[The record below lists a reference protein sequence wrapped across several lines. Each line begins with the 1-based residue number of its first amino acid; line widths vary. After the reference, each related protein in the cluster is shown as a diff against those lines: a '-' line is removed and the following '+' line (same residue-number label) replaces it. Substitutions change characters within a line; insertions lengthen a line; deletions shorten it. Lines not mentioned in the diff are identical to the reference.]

1 MSTEHRPPTTGTGPD
16 AGAAPGS
23 VPAAD
28 RAPDGMPGPAP
39 DGVPEPASD
48 GVPAPGTGT
57 EDRPAPEPFPPSGTG
72 PAPCPP
78 PETGPGAAAAVP
90 DAGLRHLLDRAVL
103 VEERVRRAVD
113 ARQQTD
119 PAPDDAFRG
128 LYLSDEAVR
137 RLLDHGRTLATPD
150 AADAAAHAEA
160 ERRADTAPPSR
171 LRLLTHDFGLTELDL
186 EILLIALLPDLD
198 DRFESFY
205 GYLNDDVTRRR
216 PTIGLA
222 LGLCGLPAADAA
234 ARTRLHPRSPLR
246 AGGLL
251 LVEEPD
257 RPFLARAL
265 RVPDRVTA
273 HLLGDD
279 TADPRIADLLTPHA
293 DIPGVGDP
301 APLARALAGGVHL
314 AYLRE
319 EQGGA
324 GTALAGAAL
333 TRSGHRVLGLD
344 LERLARDPGPAE
356 AIRVLARE
364 ARLTG
369 AGLVCG
375 PIDALAADRAD
386 VLRQVADLP
395 LPVVLTGRLPWDA
408 NWSTRPPLLLHAP
421 RVEPADRAALWLHAY
436 PEPVPPALDVPH
448 TLAPF
453 LLAPD
458 QITRAARSAAQS
470 ALLDGGELRAEHIRA
485 GARAQ
490 NAAGLDRLAR
500 RIEPAVG
507 WDDLVL
513 PPDHH
518 AQLRELTARARH
530 RDRVLGE
537 WGMRPGGGRGRGVT
551 ALFAGDSGTGKTMS
565 AEVIAADLGLDLYT
579 VDLATV
585 IDKYVGETE
594 KNLERIFSEAAGIN
608 GVLLFDEADAIF
620 GKRSEVKDAHDRYA
634 NVESA
639 YLLQR
644 MESFDGLAILAT
656 NLRANLD
663 DAFTR
668 RLDLVIDFPVPD
680 AEQRRVL
687 WERCLGR
694 TLPRAADLDLDFCA
708 ESFELAGGNI
718 RSVAVTAAYLAAES
732 GAPVSMSDLIHA
744 VQREYQKLGR
754 LTLASEFGPYME
766 LLAG

>member
-1 MSTEHRPPTTGTGPD
+1 MTAD
-16 AGAAPGS
+16 AS
-23 VPAAD
+23 
-28 RAPDGMPGPAP
+28 
-39 DGVPEPASD
+39 
-48 GVPAPGTGT
+48 
-57 EDRPAPEPFPPSGTG
+57 
-72 PAPCPP
+72 
-78 PETGPGAAAAVP
+78 
-90 DAGLRHLLDRAVL
+90 LRHLLDRAVI
-103 VEERVRRAVD
+103 VEERVRRAV
-113 ARQQTD
+113 ATRQTTD
-119 PAPDDAFRG
+119 PDPDDAFRG

-137 RLLDHGRTLATPD
+137 RLLEHGRTI
-150 AADAAAHAEA
+150 AAPSPSEAAMLAEA
-160 ERRADTAPPSR
+160 EERATGPVR
-171 LRLLTHDFGLTELDL
+171 LRTLAGEFGLTDLDV
-186 EILLIALLPDLD
+186 EVLLIALVPDLD

-205 GYLNDDVTRRR
+205 GYLHDDVTRRR
-216 PTIGLA
+216 PSIGLA
-222 LGLCGLPAADAA
+222 LGLCGRSAADAG
-234 ARTRLHPRSPLR
+234 ARARLSPLSPLR

-251 LVEEPD
+251 LAEDAE
-257 RPFLARAL
+257 RPFLARSL

-279 TADPRIADLLTPHA
+279 TPDPRIADLLAPWH
-293 DIPGVGDP
+293 DIAGVGDP
-301 APLARALAGGVHL
+301 APLARALDGGVHL

-324 GTALAGAAL
+324 GTSLAASAL
-333 TRSGHRVLGLD
+333 TRAGRGVLRVD
-344 LERLARDPGPAE
+344 LERLAGDPQPAE
-356 AIRVLARE
+356 AVRVLARE

-375 PIDALAADRAD
+375 PVDALVRDRPEVIRLLADT
-386 VLRQVADLP
+386 P
-395 LPVVLTGRLPWDA
+395 LPVALVGRVPWDA
-408 NWSTRPPLLLHAP
+408 MWSERPPLLLHAP
-421 RVEPADRAALWLHAY
+421 RVEPAGRAELWATAS
-436 PEPVPPALDVPH
+436 PVPAEVNLGR
-448 TLAPF
+448 LLSPF
-453 LLAPD
+453 LLTPD
-458 QITRAARSAAQS
+458 QIARAARGSAQA
-470 ALLDGGELRAEHIRA
+470 ALLDGGPVRPDHVRA

-500 RIEPAVG
+500 RIEPTVS
-507 WDDLVL
+507 WPDLVL
-513 PPDHH
+513 PADSL

-537 WGMRPGGGRGRGVT
+537 WGMRPGGGRGRGVS

-680 AEQRRVL
+680 ADQRLLL
-687 WERCLGR
+687 WERCLGPV
-694 TLPRAADLDLDFCA
+694 LPRSPGLDLEFCA

-732 GAPVSMSDLIHA
+732 GAAVTMPDLIHA

-754 LTLASEFGPYME
+754 LTLASEFGPYVG
-766 LLAG
+766 LLA

>member
-1 MSTEHRPPTTGTGPD
+1 MTSPAD
-16 AGAAPGS
+16 A
-23 VPAAD
+23 
-28 RAPDGMPGPAP
+28 
-39 DGVPEPASD
+39 
-48 GVPAPGTGT
+48 
-57 EDRPAPEPFPPSGTG
+57 
-72 PAPCPP
+72 
-78 PETGPGAAAAVP
+78 ETGEP
-90 DAGLRHLLDRAVL
+90 DPSLRHLLDRAIL
-103 VEERVRRAVD
+103 VEQRIRRTVHT
-113 ARQQTD
+113 RQLTD
-119 PAPDDAFRG
+119 PNPDDAFRG
-128 LYLSDEAVR
+128 LYLSDETIH
-137 RLLDHGRTLATPD
+137 RLLDSGRPLDSTVPDDADSALLAE
-150 AADAAAHAEA
+150 AEARADAAA
-160 ERRADTAPPSR
+160 RAGSPTR
-171 LRLLTHDFGLTELDL
+171 LRALAHDFGLSALDV
-186 EILLIALLPDLD
+186 EILLIALVPDLD
-198 DRFESFY
+198 DRFERFY

-216 PTIGLA
+216 PSIGLA
-222 LGLCGLPAADAA
+222 LGLCGLSAADAA
-234 ARTRLHPRSPLR
+234 ARARLSPRAPLC

-279 TADPRIADLLTPHA
+279 TPDPRIVDLLAPWQ
-293 DIPGVGDP
+293 DVSGVGDP
-301 APLARALAGGVHL
+301 VPLARALTAEEPL

-319 EQGGA
+319 DQGGA
-324 GTALAGAAL
+324 GTALGASALSRAGH
-333 TRSGHRVLGLD
+333 GVLGLD
-344 LERLARDPGPAE
+344 LERLARDPQPAE
-356 AIRVLARE
+356 AVRILARE
-364 ARLTG
+364 ARLTS

-375 PIDALAADRAD
+375 PIDALVRDKPEVIR
-386 VLRQVADLP
+386 LVADTP
-395 LPVVLTGRLPWDA
+395 LPVVLAGRAPWDA
-408 NWSTRPPLLLHAP
+408 AWSSRPPLLLHAP
-421 RVEPADRAALWLHAY
+421 RVEPTARAALWSDAY
-436 PEPVPPALDVPH
+436 GATVPAGLNL
-448 TLAPF
+448 TRLLSPF
-453 LLAPD
+453 LLTPD
-458 QITRAARSAAQS
+458 QITRAARGAAQS
-470 ALLDGGELRAEHIRA
+470 AALDGGTLRPDHIRA

-500 RIEPAVG
+500 RIEPAVD
-507 WDDLVL
+507 WSDLVL
-513 PPDHH
+513 PPGPL

-594 KNLERIFSEAAGIN
+594 KNLERIFTEAAGIN

-644 MESFDGLAILAT
+644 METFDGLAILAT

-668 RLDLVIDFPVPD
+668 RLDLVVDFPLPD
-680 AEQRRVL
+680 AGHRRRL
-687 WERCLGR
+687 WDRSLG
-694 TLPRAADLDLDFCA
+694 TALPRATDLDLDFCA

-732 GAPVSMSDLIHA
+732 GSPVTMPDLIHA
-744 VQREYQKLGR
+744 LQREYQKLGR
-754 LTLASEFGPYME
+754 LTLASEFGPYMS
-766 LLAG
+766 LLTD

>member
-1 MSTEHRPPTTGTGPD
+1 MT
-16 AGAAPGS
+16 AP
-23 VPAAD
+23 
-28 RAPDGMPGPAP
+28 
-39 DGVPEPASD
+39 
-48 GVPAPGTGT
+48 
-57 EDRPAPEPFPPSGTG
+57 TG
-72 PAPCPP
+72 PA
-78 PETGPGAAAAVP
+78 ESAAT
-90 DAGLRHLLDRAVL
+90 DESLRHLLDRTIL
-103 VEERVRRAVD
+103 VEQRVRRAVH
-113 ARQQTD
+113 ARQLGD

-128 LYLSDEAVR
+128 LYLSDETIH
-137 RLLDHGRTLATPD
+137 RLLEHGRHLTVTAPDDTDTAFLAEAESRADAAEAAGHPTRLRTLA
-150 AADAAAHAEA
+150 
-160 ERRADTAPPSR
+160 R
-171 LRLLTHDFGLTELDL
+171 DFGLSALDT
-186 EILLIALLPDLD
+186 EILLIALVPDLD
-198 DRFESFY
+198 DRFEQFY

-216 PTIGLA
+216 PTTGLA
-222 LGLCGLPAADAA
+222 LGLCGLPAADAG
-234 ARTRLHPRSPLR
+234 ARARLSPQAPLR

-251 LVEEPD
+251 LVEELD

-279 TADPRIADLLTPHA
+279 TPDPRVVDVLVPWQ
-293 DIPGVGDP
+293 DVPDVGDP
-301 APLARALAGGVHL
+301 SGLTRALAAGVPL

-324 GTALAGAAL
+324 GTALAACALMRAGYGVLGVDLDRL
-333 TRSGHRVLGLD
+333 TR
-344 LERLARDPGPAE
+344 DPNPTE
-356 AIRVLARE
+356 AVRVLARE
-364 ARLTG
+364 ARLT
-369 AGLVCG
+369 ASGLVCA
-375 PIDALAADRAD
+375 PLDALAREPDKTEISRLVTD
-386 VLRQVADLP
+386 V
-395 LPVVLTGRLPWDA
+395 PVPAVLIGRVPWDA
-408 NWSTRPPLLLHAP
+408 AWSSRPPLLLHAP
-421 RVEPADRAALWLHAY
+421 RVEPTARAALWTDAY
-436 PEPVPPALDVPH
+436 PAPVPPGLNLTH
-448 TLAPF
+448 LLSPF
-453 LLAPD
+453 LLAPE
-458 QITRAARSAAQS
+458 QIAHAARAAAQT
-470 ALLDGGELRAEHIRA
+470 ATLDGGTLRPDHIRA
-485 GARAQ
+485 GARSQ

-500 RIEPAVG
+500 RTEPAVT
-507 WDDLVL
+507 WSDLVL
-513 PPDHH
+513 PADTH

-530 RDRVLGE
+530 RDQVLGE

-644 MESFDGLAILAT
+644 METFDGLAVLAT

-668 RLDLVIDFPVPD
+668 RLDLVIDFPLPD
-680 AEQRRVL
+680 TAHRRAL
-687 WERCLGR
+687 WDRCLAPI
-694 TLPRAADLDLDFCA
+694 LPGATDLDLDFCA
-708 ESFELAGGNI
+708 ESFELSGGNI

-732 GAPVSMSDLIHA
+732 GSPVTMADLIHA

-754 LTLASEFGPYME
+754 LTLASEFGPYLP
-766 LLAG
+766 LLTG

>member
-1 MSTEHRPPTTGTGPD
+1 MTSTTD
-16 AGAAPGS
+16 
-23 VPAAD
+23 
-28 RAPDGMPGPAP
+28 
-39 DGVPEPASD
+39 
-48 GVPAPGTGT
+48 
-57 EDRPAPEPFPPSGTG
+57 
-72 PAPCPP
+72 
-78 PETGPGAAAAVP
+78 PETEVP
-90 DAGLRHLLDRAVL
+90 DPSLRHLLDRAIL
-103 VEERVRRAVD
+103 VEQRVRRAVH
-113 ARQQTD
+113 ARQLTD
-119 PAPDDAFRG
+119 PNPDDAFRG
-128 LYLSDEAVR
+128 LYLSDETIH
-137 RLLDHGRTLATPD
+137 RLLDSGRSLEATAPD
-150 AADAAAHAEA
+150 EADATLLTEAEA
-160 ERRADTAPPSR
+160 RADTAARVGPPTR
-171 LRLLTHDFGLTELDL
+171 LRSLIHDFGLSALDT
-186 EILLIALLPDLD
+186 EILLIALVPDLD
-198 DRFESFY
+198 DRFEQFY

-216 PTIGLA
+216 PSIGLA
-222 LGLCGLPAADAA
+222 LGLCGLSAADAA
-234 ARTRLHPRSPLR
+234 ARSRLSPQAPLQ

-279 TADPRIADLLTPHA
+279 TPDPRIVDLLAPWQ
-293 DIPGVGDP
+293 DVSGVGDP
-301 APLARALAGGVHL
+301 APLARALATEEPL

-319 EQGGA
+319 DQGGA
-324 GTALAGAAL
+324 GTALGARAL
-333 TRSGHRVLGLD
+333 ARSGHVVLGLD
-344 LERLARDPGPAE
+344 LERLARDPHPAE
-356 AIRVLARE
+356 AVRILARE
-364 ARLTG
+364 ARLTSS
-369 AGLVCG
+369 GLVCG
-375 PIDALAADRAD
+375 PIDALVRERPEVIRLVTD
-386 VLRQVADLP
+386 VP
-395 LPVVLTGRLPWDA
+395 LPVVLVGRVPWDA
-408 NWSTRPPLLLHAP
+408 AWSSRPPLLLHAP
-421 RVEPADRAALWLHAY
+421 RVEPTARAALWSAAHGA
-436 PEPVPPALDVPH
+436 PVPAELDLTH
-448 TLAPF
+448 LLAPF

-458 QITRAARSAAQS
+458 QITRAARGAAQS
-470 ALLDGGELRAEHIRA
+470 AALDGGTLRPDHIRA

-507 WDDLVL
+507 WSDLVL
-513 PPDHH
+513 PPGTL

-594 KNLERIFSEAAGIN
+594 KNLERIFTEAAGIN

-644 MESFDGLAILAT
+644 METFDGLAILAT

-668 RLDLVIDFPVPD
+668 RLDLVVDFPLPD
-680 AEQRRVL
+680 ANHRRLL
-687 WERCLGR
+687 WDRSLG
-694 TLPRAADLDLDFCA
+694 TVLPRSTDLDLDFCA

-732 GAPVSMSDLIHA
+732 GSPVTMPDLIHA

-754 LTLASEFGPYME
+754 LTLASEFGPYTR
-766 LLAG
+766 LLTD

>member
-1 MSTEHRPPTTGTGPD
+1 MTL
-16 AGAAPGS
+16 
-23 VPAAD
+23 PANPRASSAD
-28 RAPDGMPGPAP
+28 TD
-39 DGVPEPASD
+39 ASD
-48 GVPAPGTGT
+48 
-57 EDRPAPEPFPPSGTG
+57 PS
-72 PAPCPP
+72 
-78 PETGPGAAAAVP
+78 
-90 DAGLRHLLDRAVL
+90 LRHLLDRAIL
-103 VEERVRRAVD
+103 VEQRVRRAVH
-113 ARQQTD
+113 ARQLTD

-128 LYLSDEAVR
+128 LYLSDETIH
-137 RLLDHGRTLATPD
+137 RLLEHGRHLTVTDPDDTDATFLTEAESRAEAAAAAGHPTRLRTLA
-150 AADAAAHAEA
+150 
-160 ERRADTAPPSR
+160 R
-171 LRLLTHDFGLTELDL
+171 DFGLSALDT
-186 EILLIALLPDLD
+186 EILLIALVPDLD
-198 DRFESFY
+198 DRFEQFY

-216 PTIGLA
+216 PTTGLA
-222 LGLCGLPAADAA
+222 LGLCGLSAADAG
-234 ARTRLHPRSPLR
+234 ARSRLSPQAPLR
-246 AGGLL
+246 SGGLL
-251 LVEEPD
+251 LVEDQD

-279 TADPRIADLLTPHA
+279 TPDPRIVDLLVPWQ
-293 DIPGVGDP
+293 DVPGVGDP
-301 APLARALAGGVHL
+301 SGLARALASGVPL

-324 GTALAGAAL
+324 GTTLASSAL
-333 TRSGHRVLGLD
+333 THAGHGVLGVDLD
-344 LERLARDPGPAE
+344 RLAHDPNPAE

-364 ARLTG
+364 ARLT
-369 AGLVCG
+369 ASGLVCA
-375 PIDALAADRAD
+375 PLDALTREPDKTETIRLVTD
-386 VLRQVADLP
+386 V
-395 LPVVLTGRLPWDA
+395 PVPAVLIGRMPWDA
-408 NWSTRPPLLLHAP
+408 AWSSRPPLLLHAP
-421 RVEPADRAALWLHAY
+421 RVEPTARATLWTQAH
-436 PEPVPPALDVPH
+436 PTPIPPDLDL
-448 TLAPF
+448 TRLLSPF

-458 QITRAARSAAQS
+458 QIARAAQGASQAAM
-470 ALLDGGELRAEHIRA
+470 LDGGTLHPDHIRA
-485 GARAQ
+485 GARSQ

-500 RIEPAVG
+500 RIEPEVT
-507 WDDLVL
+507 WSDLVL
-513 PPDHH
+513 PPDTLT
-518 AQLRELTARARH
+518 QLRELSARARH

-537 WGMRPGGGRGRGVT
+537 WGMRPGGGRGRGVS

-644 MESFDGLAILAT
+644 METFDGLAILAT

-680 AEQRRVL
+680 PAHRRAL
-687 WERCLGR
+687 WDRCLGPV
-694 TLPRAADLDLDFCA
+694 LPRATDLDLDFCA
-708 ESFELAGGNI
+708 DSFELAGGNI

-732 GAPVSMSDLIHA
+732 GKPVTMSDLIHA

-754 LTLASEFGPYME
+754 LTLASEFGPYMS
-766 LLAG
+766 LLTD

>member
-1 MSTEHRPPTTGTGPD
+1 MTL
-16 AGAAPGS
+16 
-23 VPAAD
+23 PAAAD
-28 RAPDGMPGPAP
+28 PH
-39 DGVPEPASD
+39 
-48 GVPAPGTGT
+48 
-57 EDRPAPEPFPPSGTG
+57 
-72 PAPCPP
+72 
-78 PETGPGAAAAVP
+78 VP
-90 DAGLRHLLDRAVL
+90 DPGLRHLLDRAIL
-103 VEERVRRAVD
+103 VEQRVRRAVH
-113 ARQQTD
+113 ARQLTD

-128 LYLSDEAVR
+128 LYLSDETIH
-137 RLLDHGRTLATPD
+137 RLLEHGRHLTVTAPDDTDAAFLAAAESRADAAQAAGRPTRLRTLAQ
-150 AADAAAHAEA
+150 
-160 ERRADTAPPSR
+160 
-171 LRLLTHDFGLTELDL
+171 DFGLSALDT
-186 EILLIALLPDLD
+186 EILLIALVPDLD
-198 DRFESFY
+198 DRFEQFY

-216 PTIGLA
+216 PTTGLA
-222 LGLCGLPAADAA
+222 LGLCSLSAADAG
-234 ARTRLHPRSPLR
+234 ARSRLSPQAPLR
-246 AGGLL
+246 TGGLL
-251 LVEEPD
+251 LVEDQD

-265 RVPDRVTA
+265 RIPDRVTA

-279 TADPRIADLLTPHA
+279 TSDPRIVDLLVPWQ
-293 DIPGVGDP
+293 DVPGVGDP
-301 APLARALAGGVHL
+301 SGLARALTTGVPL

-324 GTALAGAAL
+324 GTALAASAL
-333 TRSGHRVLGLD
+333 ARAGRGVLGVDLD
-344 LERLARDPGPAE
+344 RLARDPNPAE
-356 AIRVLARE
+356 AVRVLARE

-369 AGLVCG
+369 AGLVCA
-375 PIDALAADRAD
+375 PLDALTREPDKTEIIRLVTD
-386 VLRQVADLP
+386 VPV
-395 LPVVLTGRLPWDA
+395 PVVLIGRVPWDA
-408 NWSTRPPLLLHAP
+408 AWSSRPPLLLHAP
-421 RVEPADRAALWLHAY
+421 RVEPTTRAALWTQAS
-436 PEPVPPALDVPH
+436 PAPIPPHLNLTH
-448 TLAPF
+448 LLSPF

-458 QITRAARSAAQS
+458 QIARAAQGASQTAT
-470 ALLDGGELRAEHIRA
+470 LDGGTLLPDHIRA
-485 GARAQ
+485 GARSQ

-500 RIEPAVG
+500 RIEPAVT
-507 WDDLVL
+507 WSDLVL
-513 PPDHH
+513 PPDTL

-644 MESFDGLAILAT
+644 METFDGLAILAT

-668 RLDLVIDFPVPD
+668 RLDLVVDFPVPD
-680 AEQRRVL
+680 APQRRTL
-687 WERCLGR
+687 WDRCLGPL
-694 TLPRAADLDLDFCA
+694 LPRTADLDLDFCA
-708 ESFELAGGNI
+708 DSFELSGGNI

-732 GAPVSMSDLIHA
+732 GTPVTMADLIHA

-754 LTLASEFGPYME
+754 LTLASEFGPYLG
-766 LLAG
+766 LLA

>member
-1 MSTEHRPPTTGTGPD
+1 MTRETPHGD
-16 AGAAPGS
+16 ADGAG
-23 VPAAD
+23 
-28 RAPDGMPGPAP
+28 DGAEL
-39 DGVPEPASD
+39 DVS
-48 GVPAPGTGT
+48 
-57 EDRPAPEPFPPSGTG
+57 
-72 PAPCPP
+72 
-78 PETGPGAAAAVP
+78 
-90 DAGLRHLLDRAVL
+90 LRHLLDRAVII
-103 VEERVRRAVD
+103 EERVRRAVHLRR
-113 ARQQTD
+113 ATD
-119 PAPDDAFRG
+119 PHPDDEFRG
-128 LYLSDEAVR
+128 LYLNDEAVL
-137 RLLDHGRTLATPD
+137 RLLEEGRSVPAPAETERDRLSD
-150 AADAAAHAEA
+150 AES
-160 ERRADTAPPSR
+160 RADTTSR
-171 LRLLTHDFGLTELDL
+171 LHVLAREFALSALDVD
-186 EILLIALLPDLD
+186 ILLITLLPDLD
-198 DRFESFY
+198 ERFEAFY

-216 PTIGLA
+216 PSAGLA
-222 LGLCGLPAADAA
+222 LGLCGMPPADSA
-234 ARTRLHPRSPLR
+234 ARARLHPLSPLR

-251 LVEEPD
+251 LVEEPE

-273 HLLGDD
+273 HLLGDN
-279 TADPRIADLLTPHA
+279 TPDPRITDLLVPRP

-301 APLARALAGGVHL
+301 APLARALGGGVRL

-319 EQGGA
+319 DQGGA
-324 GTALAGAAL
+324 GTSLAASALV
-333 TRSGHRVLGLD
+333 RSGRTPLGTDLHRLAEDPNPTEAVRVLT
-344 LERLARDPGPAE
+344 
-356 AIRVLARE
+356 RE

-375 PIDALAADRAD
+375 PVDALLPEKVGAIRQLTEADAPVILVGRA
-386 VLRQVADLP
+386 
-395 LPVVLTGRLPWDA
+395 PWDA
-408 NWSTRPPLLLHAP
+408 SWSKHPPLLLQAP
-421 RVEPADRAALWLHAY
+421 RVEPTARAELWKASY
-436 PEPVPPALDVPH
+436 GTEVPSSLDLTR
-448 TLAPF
+448 TLSPF
-453 LLAPD
+453 LLTPD
-458 QITRAARSAAQS
+458 QIAGAARATSQTAVLNGS
-470 ALLDGGELRAEHIRA
+470 GLTPDHVRA

-500 RIEPAVG
+500 HIEPAVG

-513 PPDHH
+513 PPDPL

-579 VDLATV
+579 VDLSTV

-594 KNLERIFSEAAGIN
+594 KNLERIFTEAAGIN

-644 MESFDGLAILAT
+644 METFDGLAILAT

-668 RLDLVIDFPVPD
+668 RLDLVIDFPLPEA
-680 AEQRRVL
+680 AERRVL
-687 WERCLGR
+687 WERCLAPL
-694 TLPRAADLDLDFCA
+694 LPDAEDLDLDFCA

-718 RSVAVTAAYLAAES
+718 RSIAVTAAYLTAES
-732 GAPVSMSDLIHA
+732 GAPLTMRRLIHA

-754 LTLASEFGPYME
+754 LTVFSEFGQYLS
-766 LLAG
+766 LLS